1 MSSRREGAHHVLMAD
16 LVFETRKPK
25 PMLGKEVKIEIFLNK
40 MFYLE
45 AVSLKLLRGSNG
57 EIKDK

>member
-1 MSSRREGAHHVLMAD
+1 MSSRREGAHRVLMAD
-16 LVFETRKPK
+16 LVCETRKPK
-25 PMLGKEVKIEIFLNK
+25 PLLGKEVNIEISLNK

-45 AVSLKLLRGSNG
+45 DVSLKLLRGSNG

>member
-1 MSSRREGAHHVLMAD
+1 MAD